1 MAPPGGQKKLVVK
14 LKQRVQ
20 QEDGGAALQ
29 GAGRRQEELREAVR
43 CIQDERQTP
52 VTLEELFG
60 CVPSRK
66 MAGVFWC
73 SKVQHPAVASAAA
86 TLPLLPSQWL
96 WTVAHPPTTNPTA
109 VLWRVRWRL
118 TSATPCT
125 RCWATSASARQRQ
138 KQQRW
143 RQRWRWTLPP
153 FCSMW

>member
-29 GAGRRQEELREAVR
+29 GADRRQEELREAVR

-60 CVPSRK
+60 YVQSRNL
-66 MAGVFWC
+66 ARGLWC

-86 TLPLLPSQWL
+86 SLPLLPSQWL
-96 WTVAHPPTTNPTA
+96 CRLPIPPPPTQ
-109 VLWRVRWRL
+109 LQ
-118 TSATPCT
+118 C
-125 RCWATSASARQRQ
+125 CGE
-138 KQQRW
+138 
-143 RQRWRWTLPP
+143 
-153 FCSMW
+153 